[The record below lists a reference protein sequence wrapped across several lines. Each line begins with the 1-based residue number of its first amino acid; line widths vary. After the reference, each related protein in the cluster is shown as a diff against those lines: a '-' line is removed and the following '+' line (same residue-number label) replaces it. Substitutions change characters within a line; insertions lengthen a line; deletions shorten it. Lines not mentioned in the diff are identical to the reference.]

1 MKQARR
7 RNRGIPWGVHRHKI
21 QRRLSDSS
29 VTLIEKF
36 ISLQSLTRIHGLAK
50 LCWVYLVTSCS
61 KLCLIPL
68 KPSETKRVHFETILF
83 WGQVAHYT
91 IVIAVLALLVHKI
104 IVTLDVMLNEDIS
117 IRTYTCICYV
127 LLFFLVA
134 STCCGSTI
142 KSREIQGLINS
153 WDPILQQLEQMTGK
167 RSSLFNATSLC
178 MKITALFC
186 LFHVIA
192 FAGSFVSFAFDS
204 LPVCL
209 YPTFQDIGIIPEN
222 NLPIM
227 FWQIA
232 LYPLELTTVLLP
244 MIATAFNFTV
254 LAIGLE
260 VLRVYNSEMRYFFTV
275 YFWLNAMA
283 LTLSF
288 LQ

>member
-1 MKQARR
+1 MVKQARR
-7 RNRGIPWGVHRHKI
+7 RNRGIPRGVHRHKI

-29 VTLIEKF
+29 VTSIEKL

-142 KSREIQGLINS
+142 KSREIQGLLNS
-153 WDPILQQLEQMTGK
+153 WTPILQQSEEITGNRPK
-167 RSSLFNATSLC
+167 LFNTKNLC
-178 MKITALFC
+178 LKIMAPHIQKNRNSTWKQ
-186 LFHVIA
+186 
-192 FAGSFVSFAFDS
+192 
-204 LPVCL
+204 PVR
-209 YPTFQDIGIIPEN
+209 YI
-222 NLPIM
+222 
-227 FWQIA
+227 
-232 LYPLELTTVLLP
+232 
-244 MIATAFNFTV
+244 
-254 LAIGLE
+254 LASCI
-260 VLRVYNSEMRYFFTV
+260 
-275 YFWLNAMA
+275 
-283 LTLSF
+283 LSF
-288 LQ
+288 GTHNTATCYDWGLLSISCTENCLSMSKKCWVDVLIVPYIKFICHLGVSQTYL